1 MRAPLDSN
9 KLLDETRSI
18 VREARSIV
26 EARDPPGLAAN
37 RTGILGAYEALCRM
51 LDNVDAERLATL
63 VARIAEQ
70 RERWNQLAGDVERL
84 RILRHNM
91 RES

>member
-9 KLLDETRSI
+9 KLLDETRSV

-26 EARDPPGLAAN
+26 EAGEPPRLAAT
-37 RTGILGAYEALCRM
+37 RTGILAAYEALCGM
-51 LDNVDAERLATL
+51 LDDVDAERVEALI
-63 VARIAEQ
+63 ARISEQ